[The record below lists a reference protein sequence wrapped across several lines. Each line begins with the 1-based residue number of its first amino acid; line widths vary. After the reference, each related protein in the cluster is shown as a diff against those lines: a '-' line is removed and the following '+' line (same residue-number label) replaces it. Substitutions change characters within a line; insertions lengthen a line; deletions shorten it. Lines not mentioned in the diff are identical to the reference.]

1 MCIAEKLTESQPDF
15 LIACTSCR
23 AIMASVGIGLAFNQ
37 LQPQSVIRVFSC
49 GLRHLWAAASPKGAN
64 LNSRSV
70 RRACPTNLRIAQ
82 YRKGTPPK
90 GTPIGRNTTAGL
102 KHRYSPS
109 SRTHGP
115 ARILFRRFVVFRPP
129 RLRLL
134 VEAPFGDSVRRMGA
148 GFDGIVP
155 LCRKGL
161 LSLNRVW
168 ATASPEGANLNSR
181 RRVGLARRTY
191 GPSNTERNAPEGDA
205 HR

>member
-1 MCIAEKLTESQPDF
+1 MLS
-15 LIACTSCR
+15 L
-23 AIMASVGIGLAFNQ
+23 N
-37 LQPQSVIRVFSC
+37 RV
-49 GLRHLWAAASPKGAN
+49 WAAASPEGAN
-64 LNSRSV
+64 LNSR
-70 RRACPTNLRIAQ
+70 RRGGLARRTYGPLTP
-82 YRKGTPPK
+82 KGTPPK
-90 GTPIGRNTTAGL
+90 GTPIGRNTTAGFGQPIFAL
-102 KHRYSPS
+102 FED
-109 SRTHGP
+109 
-115 ARILFRRFVVFRPP
+115 ARPCTIVFRRFVVLRSP

-134 VEAPFGDSVRRMGA
+134 GEAPFGDPVRRMGA